1 MTENKSIVGL
11 LLPTD
16 SKKEAEDV
24 LSFAKTLTA
33 DQAKEFDA
41 LLRGVKIGLDL
52 ATGGVVKTA

>member
-52 ATGGVVKTA
+52 ATVGVVKTA